1 MNCDQCW
8 LDCQEL
14 PKDLSVEVGI
24 STPPPPDPKLWV
36 MGLRVRYTLSDGS
49 GNTKLPPSYNKTIG
63 LKYAHYD
70 PQTPPPPVPGGTPSY
85 RKRPP
90 CKNKTHKKKITYIIR
105 KTYGVRFPPM
115 YQPTIDFD
123 VPLANYSPTFES
135 LEARVAAAMA
145 ALVDTDNLPDPNEI
159 SDEDKDKARDVF
171 SGNALASD
179 ADLSSPGMVVYLQS
193 LLAEYDKVVIK
204 SSQQIRTYVTNKL
217 IMESSNADPRIRL
230 KSLEMLGKIS
240 DVGLFTDKT
249 EITMRHRPTE
259 ELEQMLRERLTKVLE
274 AEVVDN
280 SAKPNKAQIQID
292 VSDIE
297 AI

>member
-1 MNCDQCW
+1 
-8 LDCQEL
+8 
-14 PKDLSVEVGI
+14 VRA
-24 STPPPPDPKLWV
+24 
-36 MGLRVRYTLSDGS
+36 GLG
-49 GNTKLPPSYNKTIG
+49 G
-63 LKYAHYD
+63 
-70 PQTPPPPVPGGTPSY
+70 PG
-85 RKRPP
+85 RPTQI
-90 CKNKTHKKKITYIIR
+90 N
-105 KTYGVRFPPM
+105 YGVRFPPM

-171 SGNALASD
+171 SGDALASD

-280 SAKPNKAQIQID
+280 STKPNKAQIQID

>member
-1 MNCDQCW
+1 MARCNGTMETRCEETISPERTQ
-8 LDCQEL
+8 L
-14 PKDLSVEVGI
+14 PTQI
-24 STPPPPDPKLWV
+24 
-36 MGLRVRYTLSDGS
+36 
-49 GNTKLPPSYNKTIG
+49 N
-63 LKYAHYD
+63 
-70 PQTPPPPVPGGTPSY
+70 
-85 RKRPP
+85 
-90 CKNKTHKKKITYIIR
+90 
-105 KTYGVRFPPM
+105 YGVRFPPM